1 MMLNN
6 VHARLQGA
14 TGSHLPVNTRA
25 PETRRAKM
33 RNSLKK
39 QDVYLRHH
47 DLDDSHLH
55 AIRA

>member
-1 MMLNN
+1 MLNN

-14 TGSHLPVNTRA
+14 TGSHSPANTRA

-33 RNSLKK
+33 RNLLKK
-39 QDVYLRHH
+39 QDVDLRHH
-47 DLDDSHLH
+47 DLDDYPLD